1 MEDEMYGE
9 VYFLQFVNAGRLL
22 TLVDNSYLCN
32 QNINFSNEL

>member
-9 VYFLQFVNAGRLL
+9 VYFLQFVNVGGLL

-32 QNINFSNEL
+32 QNFNTF

>member
-9 VYFLQFVNAGRLL
+9 VYFLQFVNAGELS

-32 QNINFSNEL
+32 QNINIF

>member
-9 VYFLQFVNAGRLL
+9 VYFLQFVNDGGLL

-32 QNINFSNEL
+32 QNINIF

>member
-9 VYFLQFVNAGRLL
+9 VYFLQFVNVGGHL

-32 QNINFSNEL
+32 QNINIF